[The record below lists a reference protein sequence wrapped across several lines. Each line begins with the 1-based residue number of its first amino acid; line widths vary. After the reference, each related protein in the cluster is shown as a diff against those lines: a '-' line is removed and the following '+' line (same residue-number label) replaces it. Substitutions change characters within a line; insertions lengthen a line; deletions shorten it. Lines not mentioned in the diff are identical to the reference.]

1 MGHTYDDDDDEGEA
15 SFSSIPFF
23 LFVGTPL
30 AWWLL
35 TWHGHLYWH
44 SSQPWSPLCN
54 LLLLHPQTDRPLL
67 PVPFTLK
74 LVSLV
79 SLHLEMQLA
88 ITSTSGTEKG
98 RHLPTTS
105 YTAMLLPVSFHC
117 LLVHRSS
124 TCCTLYPKFL
134 VPSIQHWLHCHS
146 LLQFCLLLFRM
157 DIGSGYRQSPIVPA
171 VPFIHNSM
179 VTYGISRMWH
189 PPSSRQVNQPRQQPF
204 PWRSS
209 SFITTPVYPSCF
221 LFITNVNLNAFTLEM
236 KLSWYASSASTT
248 ILCSKAPISSNTI
261 RVKSSP

>member
-1 MGHTYDDDDDEGEA
+1 MKRDLYPEA
-15 SFSSIPFF
+15 FPFQSPFHSLHPSQCCLQQSLDGSHIRWWWWRRWSIIFQAYR
-23 LFVGTPL
+23 FVGTPL

-98 RHLPTTS
+98 RHHPPTS
-105 YTAMLLPVSFHC
+105 YTATCYQCLSTACWSTDPVPAAPFIQSSLCLPYSIDIHEIHTPYWWVDHT
-117 LLVHRSS
+117 HQRSI
-124 TCCTLYPKFL
+124 C
-134 VPSIQHWLHCHS
+134 WLHCHS

-157 DIGSGYRQSPIVPA
+157 DIGSGYRRPPVVPA

-179 VTYGISRMWH
+179 VMGS
-189 PPSSRQVNQPRQQPF
+189 
-204 PWRSS
+204 
-209 SFITTPVYPSCF
+209 
-221 LFITNVNLNAFTLEM
+221 L
-236 KLSWYASSASTT
+236 T
-248 ILCSKAPISSNTI
+248 ILCGFHTAMEFHV
-261 RVKSSP
+261 R